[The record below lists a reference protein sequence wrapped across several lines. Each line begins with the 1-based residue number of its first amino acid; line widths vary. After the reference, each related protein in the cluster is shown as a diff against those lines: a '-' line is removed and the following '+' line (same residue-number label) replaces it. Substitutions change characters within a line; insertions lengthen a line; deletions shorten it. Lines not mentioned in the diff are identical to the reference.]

1 MLNEEKIRLMTGIS
15 MFEKKMMKESIPAN
29 RYFKSDY
36 VGSHLI
42 RSFIAYS
49 LTVCLC
55 LMLWVLYRFD
65 DLISLGGRLVFYYA
79 AGLLAY
85 LVVNWKV
92 YSRRYD
98 EAAGRLKI
106 YQAKLRRLE
115 KKYDQQPAKENGEE
129 KSK

>member
-1 MLNEEKIRLMTGIS
+1 M
-15 MFEKKMMKESIPAN
+15 
-29 RYFKSDY
+29 
-36 VGSHLI
+36 
-42 RSFIAYS
+42 
-49 LTVCLC
+49 CLC
-55 LMLWVLYRFD
+55 LVLWVLYRFD
-65 DLISLGGRLVFYYA
+65 DLINAMAVDDLISLGVRLVFYYA

-85 LVVNWKV
+85 LVVTWKI

-106 YQAKLRRLE
+106 YQAKLRRLD